1 MAWLLKRLALVFAL
15 AGAATA
21 LGVAVMTVVS
31 IGGRYFASKPIQ
43 GDVEITQLGIALCIS
58 LCLPWCQWHRAN
70 IIVDFFTQRLP
81 QRAMSR
87 LDAVGAFLLAVM
99 CGLLS
104 WRTAVGGLS
113 VYEAQ
118 ETTMIIGLPMWWAYV
133 SLAPG
138 LALTALVAL
147 YQSVQLWRGRHPD
160 PLAPVFPEP
169 EPGLAETEARA

>member
-1 MAWLLKRLALVFAL
+1 MEWLLKRLALVFAL
-15 AGAATA
+15 VGAATA

-70 IIVDFFTQRLP
+70 IIVDVFTQRLP

-87 LDAVGAFLLAVM
+87 LDAVGALLLAVM

-104 WRTAVGGLS
+104 WRTAVGGCRC
-113 VYEAQ
+113 
-118 ETTMIIGLPMWWAYV
+118 TKPRK
-133 SLAPG
+133 P
-138 LALTALVAL
+138 
-147 YQSVQLWRGRHPD
+147 P
-160 PLAPVFPEP
+160 
-169 EPGLAETEARA
+169 